1 MAQAEFLNPP
11 MPDII
16 AQWLF
21 YLSVLQPQAGQV
33 IIDVGCNTGE
43 TEKFLVQTY
52 PAIGKVIG
60 LENNLTAYEQA
71 VTRWQAEG
79 TDPRIEFKQGDAH
92 HLPFPDN
99 EVDGVLC
106 VEMLEWAAS
115 PLQAL
120 AEIRRVVK
128 VGGWALIIHTDFET
142 QVFSASD
149 KQRCR
154 KIVQS
159 FADAGPNG
167 QMGRELYGLC
177 KKAQFERVE
186 PSIYPLVN
194 QNWSPDLYSY
204 KVAYMMVDWLK
215 QQALVPTDELN
226 AWLLDLED
234 QQARNLFFY
243 SINRYLCH
251 CQK

>member
-16 AQWLF
+16 AQWRF
-21 YLSVLQPQAGQV
+21 YLSVLQPQAGHV

-43 TEKFLVQTY
+43 TEKFLIQTY
-52 PAIGKVIG
+52 PDVDKVIG
-60 LENNLTAYEQA
+60 LENNSTAYERA
-71 VTRWQAEG
+71 VARWQAEG
-79 TDPRIEFKQGDAH
+79 ADPRMEFKQGDAH

-99 EVDGVLC
+99 HVDRILC
-106 VEMLEWAAS
+106 VEMLEWVDN
-115 PLQAL
+115 PLQVL
-120 AEIRRVVK
+120 TEIRRVLK
-128 VGGWALIIHTDFET
+128 WGGWALIVHTDFDT

-149 KQRCR
+149 KHRCR
-154 KIVQS
+154 KIVHC
-159 FADAGPNG
+159 FADTSPNG
-167 QMGRELYGLC
+167 QIGRKLYGLC
-177 KKAQFERVE
+177 RKAQFGKVE

-204 KVAYMMVDWLK
+204 KVAYMMVDWLT
-215 QQALVPTDELN
+215 QQALVPLDELN

-234 QQARNLFFY
+234 QQVRNLFFY
-243 SINRYLCH
+243 SINRYICY